1 MRIKAKVFGD
11 FYNRIT
17 NTDVP
22 WRREMFLARI
32 GKAPAFIF
40 FLSGALAFFS
50 RRSDF
55 VDETLGKMPVIKSFI
70 RFLSGNAE
78 LIRLSPQ
85 FDSKHVE
92 PHSSLLE
99 NLELVYDLVVVGSG
113 PGGSI
118 AALRAAESGKSVLVL
133 EAGSERKPGTVE
145 HHSLHQ
151 TAHQFKNGG
160 LNFIWG
166 TRPVLFAEGETVGGG
181 SEVNSGLYHRLE
193 GIHRHRILGHL
204 EFSESEWEEAELL
217 VEREISVQYSKKK
230 GGGEPQLGL
239 IEGARK
245 SGLIFKEIPRWRKYR
260 PIEEH
265 QSMQVTYLANAQNL
279 GAKILGSA
287 KVERIVPKEQ
297 HIEVIVNAGKNKN
310 SVNGREVVLAAGT
323 IDTPKIL
330 NRSRLT
336 AVDFEL
342 NFHPMIRSVSLQA
355 SSINSGDLFPS
366 WQAWTPDL
374 KFKYGYS
381 VSTYPYLAATLRS
394 LGESK
399 LFSVSDFEKMA
410 AYFASFSLQDSKVSL
425 KRFKH
430 KLVPF
435 MTWGKID
442 KKNLQLAAKQ
452 LKDLLESGSGIEVW
466 PKKDVSPVT
475 TVHLFGSIPLGRS
488 NLIDDSGRLLRDRRI
503 RISDGSLM
511 PFAPWGNPQGPIMV
525 LCELLAKRCN
535 TDG

>member
-1 MRIKAKVFGD
+1 MRIEEKVFGD

-17 NTDVP
+17 NTDIL
-22 WRREMFLARI
+22 WRREMFVARI
-32 GKAPAFIF
+32 NKAPWFIR
-40 FLSGALAFFS
+40 FLSGTVAFFS
-50 RRSDF
+50 CRSDF
-55 VDETLGKMPVIKSFI
+55 ADEALVKMPVIKSFI
-70 RFLSGNAE
+70 RFLFGNAE
-78 LIRLSPQ
+78 LIKLSPQ
-85 FDSKHVE
+85 FDSKYDE
-92 PHSSLLE
+92 PNSSRLE
-99 NLELVYDLVVVGSG
+99 NLELIFDLVVVGSG

-133 EAGSERKPGTVE
+133 EAGSKREPGTVE

-181 SEVNSGLYHRLE
+181 SEVNSGLYHRLD
-193 GIHRHRILGHL
+193 GIHRHRILDHL
-204 EFSESEWEEAELL
+204 EISESEWEESESL
-217 VEREISVQYSKKK
+217 VEKEIAVQHSPE
-230 GGGEPQLGL
+230 GGEPKLGL

-245 SGLIFKEIPRWRKYR
+245 SGLIFKEIPRWRKYH
-260 PIEEH
+260 PTEEH

-279 GAKILGSA
+279 GAKVLGSA

-297 HIEVIVNAGKNKN
+297 HIEVIVNADENN
-310 SVNGREVVLAAGT
+310 ISVYGREVVLAAGT

-330 NRSRLT
+330 NRSGLT
-336 AVDFEL
+336 ADDFEL
-342 NFHPMIRSVSLQA
+342 NFHPMIRSVSLQG
-355 SSINSGDLFPS
+355 SSINTGDLFPS

-394 LGESK
+394 LGETK
-399 LFSVSDFEKMA
+399 QLSVTDFEKMA

-430 KLVPF
+430 RLVPF
-435 MTWGKID
+435 MIWGKID
-442 KKNLQLAAKQ
+442 KKNLRLAAKQ

-466 PKKDVSPVT
+466 PKKGVSPVT

-488 NLIDDSGRLLRDRRI
+488 NLIDGSGRLLRDRRI

-525 LCELLAKRCN
+525 LCELLAKRCK